1 MQFTNYWQQFEH
13 TGRVEDYLKY
23 LQSAE
28 KEEPPA
34 GAECKSPLVD
44 CLNYLRS
51 TEGTDF
57 PNACCSSTSVDC
69 RAEGCT
75 DLNAREDGSCRNP
88 CM

>member
-28 KEEPPA
+28 KEKPLA

-44 CLNYLRS
+44 C
-51 TEGTDF
+51 
-57 PNACCSSTSVDC
+57 
-69 RAEGCT
+69 RAEGRT
-75 DLNAREDGSCRNP
+75 DLSAGEVDRKSVV
-88 CM
+88 

>member
-13 TGRVEDYLKY
+13 TGLKY

-28 KEEPPA
+28 KEKPLA

-44 CLNYLRS
+44 C
-51 TEGTDF
+51 
-57 PNACCSSTSVDC
+57 
-69 RAEGCT
+69 RAEGRT
-75 DLNAREDGSCRNP
+75 DLSAGEVGSCRNP